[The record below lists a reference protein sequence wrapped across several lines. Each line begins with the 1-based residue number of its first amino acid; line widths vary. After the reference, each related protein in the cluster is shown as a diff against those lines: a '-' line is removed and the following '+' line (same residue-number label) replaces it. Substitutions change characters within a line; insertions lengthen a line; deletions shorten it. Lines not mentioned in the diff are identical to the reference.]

1 MSSDTDTT
9 MWHGIV
15 PIDRQISCV
24 KRELRLREHV
34 YARRVSE
41 GKMTQ
46 TDADVELQTMDAVL
60 QTLERVRSVL
70 RPELF

>member
-1 MSSDTDTT
+1 MPLDST
-9 MWHGIV
+9 V

-34 YARRVSE
+34 YARRVAE
-41 GKMTQ
+41 GKMEQ
-46 TDADVELQTMDAVL
+46 TEADIELQTMRAVL
-60 QTLERVRSVL
+60 GTLEHYRSVL